1 MAKPMV
7 TSHYAVV
14 THGHQYKHHVE
25 HGDGCLPNHS
35 RRKYPAPIK
44 QGDPQTSHHSNWIQ
58 TLLHT

>member
-44 QGDPQTSHHSNWIQ
+44 QGDPQTSHHSN
-58 TLLHT
+58 